1 MTEQNYSRSQAGSPP
16 PNPRGPLRRSRTQ
29 NNFPAPSNNLLTHDH
44 NLGRAEIMR
53 DQQDGTRKT
62 LSQNMPLTQEISM
75 EHYSGMTL
83 DGYNPDDDYQSLIE
97 DGMHPSF
104 DINFADMPSY
114 VSFDPT
120 DSNIFQTPALAPCPV
135 SDAFAPA
142 VVPAHLAEGKG
153 SSVQGQ
159 ETLGVGFEGWPCFRC
174 NPSSGVKVHPKTGR
188 TFVEGLEHTL
198 KNHDTVQPSTSLLA
212 GDAENYAFSGGIS
225 VDQFSGRA
233 RDKLMV
239 VTQTIL
245 HKAREVHG
253 SSVRDRLDAHQLP
266 PPSTTTSFEVFSTLP
281 PTNDLEHLL
290 QAYASRFEPYYAS
303 IPSELLSPMDILEST
318 QERCSSLLLLL
329 MLAQGAIATP
339 THEARNLTSGLTEAC
354 RISWLSLV
362 EQDVSLSTNTTMLRS
377 ALMFMNLAA
386 WSGNKW
392 HMDVSIA
399 FPKCGMLRAKKRS
412 LLPPN
417 STCTFP

>member
-1 MTEQNYSRSQAGSPP
+1 
-16 PNPRGPLRRSRTQ
+16 
-29 NNFPAPSNNLLTHDH
+29 
-44 NLGRAEIMR
+44 MR
-53 DQQDGTRKT
+53 DQQDGTPKT
-62 LSQNMPLTQEISM
+62 LSQNVPLTQDISM
-75 EHYSGMTL
+75 EHYSGTTL
-83 DGYNPDDDYQSLIE
+83 DGYNPDDDHQFLIE
-97 DGMHPSF
+97 DGMHASF
-104 DINFADMPSY
+104 DINFPDMPSY

-120 DSNIFQTPALAPCPV
+120 DSNMFQTPALVPVPV
-135 SDAFAPA
+135 SNGFASD
-142 VVPAHLAEGKG
+142 VVPAHLAEGNG
-153 SSVQGQ
+153 TSVQGQ
-159 ETLGVGFEGWPCFRC
+159 ETLGVDFEGWPCFRC
-174 NPSSGVKVHPKTGR
+174 NPCSGEKVHPKTGR

-198 KNHDTVQPSTSLLA
+198 KTYDTVQPSTSLLA
-212 GDAENYAFSGGIS
+212 GGAENYLFNGGIG

-253 SSVRDRLDAHQLP
+253 SSVRDRLEAHQYP
-266 PPSTTTSFEVFSTLP
+266 PPSSFTSSEVFSTLP

-303 IPSELLSPMDILEST
+303 IPSRLLSPMDILEST

-339 THEARNLTSGLTEAC
+339 TKEARNLTSGLTEAC

-362 EQDVSLSTNTTMLRS
+362 EQDVSLSSNTTMLRS
-377 ALMFMNLAA
+377 ALMFINLAA

-399 FPKCGMLRAKKRS
+399 FPKCGILRAKKGS
-412 LLPPN
+412 LLPP
-417 STCTFP
+417 S

>member
-1 MTEQNYSRSQAGSPP
+1 
-16 PNPRGPLRRSRTQ
+16 
-29 NNFPAPSNNLLTHDH
+29 
-44 NLGRAEIMR
+44 
-53 DQQDGTRKT
+53 
-62 LSQNMPLTQEISM
+62 MPLTQEISM
-75 EHYSGMTL
+75 EHYSSTTL
-83 DGYNPDDDYQSLIE
+83 DGYNPDDDHQFLIE

-120 DSNIFQTPALAPCPV
+120 DSNMFQTPALVPV
-135 SDAFAPA
+135 SNAVASD
-142 VVPAHLAEGKG
+142 VVPAHLAEGNG

-159 ETLGVGFEGWPCFRC
+159 ETLGVDFERWPCFRC
-174 NPSSGVKVHPKTGR
+174 NPSSGEKVHPKAGR

-198 KNHDTVQPSTSLLA
+198 KNYDTVQPLTSLLA
-212 GDAENYAFSGGIS
+212 GDAENYAFNGGIS

-253 SSVRDRLDAHQLP
+253 SSVRDRLEAHQHP
-266 PPSTTTSFEVFSTLP
+266 PNSTTSSEVFSTLP
-281 PTNDLEHLL
+281 PTKDLEHLL

-303 IPSELLSPMDILEST
+303 IPSRLLSPMEILEST

-339 THEARNLTSGLTEAC
+339 TNEARNLTSGLTEAC

-362 EQDVSLSTNTTMLRS
+362 EQDVSLSTDTTMLRS

-399 FPKCGMLRAKKRS
+399 FPKCGILRAKKGS

-417 STCTFP
+417 STCIFP